1 MPEKKRTRESMTMKH
16 TRHSRIRLRQ
26 RGYRKDDIELI
37 LENGTEI
44 SQERIMLRRR
54 DVENAVKKLKREIT
68 MIQRS
73 VGIRGVSRGSSR
85 AALSYSER
93 NRLRRMPAGQT
104 DPRRGGVRRAASERT
119 ESQRS
124 GAESAP
130 GVQRTPEADQTGIG
144 GGRNSSERR
153 SGRPMAMER
162 ARRGGI
168 RLRQRGSKKCG
179 VDPTHETEAENLH
192 KKIIAG
198 RRSAGEEIRK
208 RRRKIAALERLK
220 DTIIVI
226 ADGHLV
232 TAYHASGGKVSTGA
246 STPRRRRAA
255 T

>member
-1 MPEKKRTRESMTMKH
+1 
-16 TRHSRIRLRQ
+16 
-26 RGYRKDDIELI
+26 
-37 LENGTEI
+37 
-44 SQERIMLRRR
+44 MLRRR
-54 DVENAVKKLKREIT
+54 DVEKAVKKLKREIT

-73 VGIRGVSRGSSR
+73 VGIRGVSRESAD
-85 AALSYSER
+85 AALSYIGR
-93 NRLRRMPAGQT
+93 NRPRRMPAGQT
-104 DPRRGGVRRAASERT
+104 HPKREGLRRTASERT
-119 ESQRS
+119 GSQRS
-124 GAESAP
+124 GAEAVP
-130 GVQRTPEADQTGIG
+130 EVQRTQEADQVGIG
-144 GGRNSSERR
+144 GERNSSERR

-168 RLRQRGSKKCG
+168 RLRQRGSKKGG

-192 KKIIAG
+192 KKIISG

-226 ADGHLV
+226 ADGCLV